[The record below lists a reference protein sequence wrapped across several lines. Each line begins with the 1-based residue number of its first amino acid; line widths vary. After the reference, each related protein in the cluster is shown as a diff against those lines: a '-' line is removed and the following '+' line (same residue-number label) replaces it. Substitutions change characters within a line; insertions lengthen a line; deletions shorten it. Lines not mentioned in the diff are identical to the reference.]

1 MNNYHEKVQSYIR
14 YLCQNGNFAKIA
26 DYDYVGF
33 WEGYIV
39 KENKPDMC
47 DNPIYRWENEKA
59 VCFAIDLAKSIL
71 SRHDI
76 KGTVLEV
83 SPVLFFYEDDIG
95 NIHYMRW
102 ECVEGLGDINKLL
115 SQLKVIN
122 LELPVPASEV
132 SFKSNGYE
140 FKYCHSVYNNYIL
153 NSLTKINKENDYG
166 D

>member
-14 YLCQNGNFAKIA
+14 YLCKDGNFGKIA

-39 KENKPDMC
+39 KENKSDAY

-59 VCFAIDLAKSIL
+59 VCFAVDLAKNIL
-71 SRHDI
+71 SHHSI
-76 KGTVLEV
+76 KGIVLEV
-83 SPVLFFYEDDIG
+83 NPVLFFYEDDIG

-102 ECVEGLGDINKLL
+102 ECAEGMGDMNKLL
-115 SQLKVIN
+115 SRLKVIN
-122 LELPVPASEV
+122 LELPVAASEV

-140 FKYCHSVYNNYIL
+140 FKYYHSIYNNYIL
-153 NSLTKINKENDYG
+153 NSLTKIEKVTNYD